1 MVLQFVK
8 LNYNKPI
15 ENIVKIVA
23 NVNFQRVAYSVGLA
37 YEFGNSLVYFD
48 VLEKKSS
55 PNTDIKTLSSK
66 KEVTDALATLELPV
80 KESFEAS
87 RKHIKTIRKSKLQSK
102 HNCV

>member
-1 MVLQFVK
+1 MVLQFIK

-15 ENIVKIVA
+15 ENIVKTVA
-23 NVNFQRVAYSVGLA
+23 NVNFQRVAYSVGLV

-80 KESFEAS
+80 ERTVPQCQ
-87 RKHIKTIRKSKLQSK
+87 RKF
-102 HNCV
+102 